1 MNHILTKRISDR
13 PVVVRLQGSAV
24 RYGKRSHKLWP
35 ISLVH
40 LREMGLFFTQKLS
53 RWV

>member
-1 MNHILTKRISDR
+1 MKKAYLSIMSDR

-35 ISLVH
+35 ISLVESS
-40 LREMGLFFTQKLS
+40 EMGLFLFHSET
-53 RWV
+53 R